1 MKFSSG
7 TAQNNHVC
15 RPAYQWLGSTHDY
28 KQGGLLYWWGICEQE
43 INRECW
49 QVKKKNKNKERAG
62 IRHSRK
68 REKLLG

>member
-1 MKFSSG
+1 
-7 TAQNNHVC
+7 
-15 RPAYQWLGSTHDY
+15 
-28 KQGGLLYWWGICEQE
+28 LLYWWGICKQE